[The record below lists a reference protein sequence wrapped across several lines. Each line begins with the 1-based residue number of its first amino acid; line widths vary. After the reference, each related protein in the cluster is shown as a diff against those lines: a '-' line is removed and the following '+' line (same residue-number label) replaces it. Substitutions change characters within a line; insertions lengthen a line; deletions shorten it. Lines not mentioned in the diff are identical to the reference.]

1 MNSDNQGSRKSITTQ
16 IAIGAFVGGAVGDAL
31 GAPFEFKSG
40 GLYSSTF
47 PAAVVGG
54 LGEMLG
60 GGGWG
65 PGEFTDDTQM
75 AIALAESLIANRGI
89 NSADLWDRW
98 RAWASSAND
107 VGILTRRALSSE
119 SFEGAALNAEVSNGG
134 KSAGNGSVMRN
145 TPIALFLFDHP
156 LSVVI
161 EAAIAQSAL
170 THNDPQAG
178 FGAAI
183 HAAMICAGI
192 QGADMFG
199 AIDDALALLPLE
211 ASETWAP
218 LLHNGWTPAESK
230 LTNGTVW
237 TCLAQ
242 AVWALRTSST
252 FEEAVTKAIDLGDDA
267 DTVGCVAGSLAGAR
281 WGIQSIPSRWTTYLN
296 GSVATPLDGGG
307 IETRTY
313 NYNALQELAR
323 ALMGREKIGPT
334 PPDDPGGPTRVH
346 DTLPI
351 YAADLQGASKAPTDW
366 AVISLCRPE
375 GHFENHP
382 VRREVFLIDRDDAT
396 DNHNVLAALNDAVGS
411 IDAFLAENPDR
422 ELLVHCHGGRSRTA
436 FVLKAWAMKRNGWSE
451 EEAHEW
457 LFSSWEKANRRNP
470 TFLSI
475 LRNDWGQ

>member
-1 MNSDNQGSRKSITTQ
+1 MDTENKVNTQ
-16 IAIGAFVGGAVGDAL
+16 RAIGAFVGAAVGDAL
-31 GAPFEFKSG
+31 GAPFEFKAG

-47 PAAVVGG
+47 PERVVGEV
-54 LGEMLG
+54 GEMTG
-60 GGGWG
+60 GGGWS

-75 AIALAESLIANRGI
+75 AIALAESLIANHQI
-89 NSADLWDRW
+89 NSADIWDRW

-107 VGILTRRALSSE
+107 VGILTRQALLAK
-119 SFEGAALNAEVSNGG
+119 FHDGAAQAAEVSNGG

-145 TPIALFLFDHP
+145 TPIALFLFDQP
-156 LSVVI
+156 LPVVI
-161 EAAIAQSAL
+161 ESAIEQSAL

-199 AIDDALALLPLE
+199 AIEDALALLPVE
-211 ASETWAP
+211 ASETWRP
-218 LLHNGWTPAESK
+218 LLSDAWSPSDSQ

-242 AVWALRTSST
+242 AVWALRTSAT
-252 FEEAVTKAIDLGDDA
+252 FEEAVTKAVDLGDDA

-281 WGIQSIPSRWTTYLN
+281 FGIQAIPSRWSTYLN
-296 GSVATPLDGGG
+296 GSVTTPTDSG
-307 IETRTY
+307 EVEQRSY
-313 NYNALQELAR
+313 NYNALQELSR
-323 ALMGREKIGPT
+323 ALMGLKKIGPT
-334 PPDDPGGPTRVH
+334 APDDPGGPTRVH

-351 YAADLQGASKAPTDW
+351 YAADLQGAATAPTDW

-375 GHFENHP
+375 GHFENHA
-382 VRREVFLIDRDDAT
+382 VRREVFLIDKYNVT
-396 DNHNVLAALNDAVGS
+396 DNHNALAALNDAVES
-411 IDAFLAENPDR
+411 IDAFLTENPDR
-422 ELLVHCHGGRSRTA
+422 ELLVHCHGGKSRTA

-457 LFSSWEKANRRNP
+457 LVSSWPRAHRDNP
-470 TFLSI
+470 IFLSI
-475 LRNDWGQ
+475 LRDDWLQ

>member
-1 MNSDNQGSRKSITTQ
+1 MDTENKVNTQ
-16 IAIGAFVGGAVGDAL
+16 RAIGAFVGGAVGDAL
-31 GAPFEFKSG
+31 GAPFEFKAG

-47 PAAVVGG
+47 PERVVGG
-54 LGEMLG
+54 VGEMTG
-60 GGGWG
+60 GGGWS

-75 AIALAESLIANRGI
+75 AIALAESLVANHGI
-89 NSADLWDRW
+89 NSADIWERW
-98 RAWASSAND
+98 RAWASSAKD
-107 VGILTRRALSSE
+107 VGILTRQALSAE
-119 SFEGAALNAEVSNGG
+119 SHDGAARAAELSNGG

-145 TPIALFLFDHP
+145 TPIAVFLFDQP
-156 LSVVI
+156 LPVVI
-161 EAAIAQSAL
+161 ESAIEQSAL

-199 AIDDALALLPLE
+199 AIEDALALLPVE
-211 ASETWAP
+211 ARETWGP
-218 LLHNGWTPAESK
+218 LLSDAWSPSDSQ

-281 WGIQSIPSRWTTYLN
+281 WGIQAIPSRWSTYLN
-296 GSVATPLDGGG
+296 GSVTTPLDNGDTQ
-307 IETRTY
+307 ERTY

-323 ALMGREKIGPT
+323 ALMGLKKIGPT
-334 PPDDPGGPTRVH
+334 APDDPGGPTRVH
-346 DTLPI
+346 DTLPV
-351 YAADLQGASKAPTDW
+351 YAADLQGAATAPTDW

-375 GHFENHP
+375 GNFENHS
-382 VRREVFLIDRDDAT
+382 VRREVFLIDKYNVT
-396 DNHNVLAALNDAVGS
+396 DNHNALAALSDAVES
-411 IDAFLAENPDR
+411 IDALLAENPDR
-422 ELLVHCHGGRSRTA
+422 ELLVHCHGGKSRTA

-451 EEAHEW
+451 EEAQEW
-457 LFSSWEKANRRNP
+457 LARSWPRAHRDNP
-470 TFLSI
+470 IFLSI
-475 LRNDWGQ
+475 LRNDWLH